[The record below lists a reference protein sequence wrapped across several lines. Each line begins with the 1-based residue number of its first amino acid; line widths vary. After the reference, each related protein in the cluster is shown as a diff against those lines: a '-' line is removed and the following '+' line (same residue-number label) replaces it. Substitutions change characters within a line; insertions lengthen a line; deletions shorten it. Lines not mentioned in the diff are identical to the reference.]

1 MRNLGVKLGRK
12 VGLVAIACSSGL
24 LIWSPS
30 AAGTGRIDRID
41 RIATITID
49 GRRPGPVFDGI
60 GAISG
65 GGGNSRLLI
74 DYPRKQRSQILNYLF
89 GPGGADLQILKLEIG
104 GDANSSDGAEPS
116 VEHSQGQIDCRSG
129 YEWWLAKQALARNP
143 RIKLYG
149 LQWAAP
155 GWVTSVWSQSDIGYV
170 IDWLNCAKS
179 HGLTISYLGGWNEHG
194 FNIHWFESMRRALD
208 VHGYKSVRLVA
219 ADAHPIGDRYL
230 PTTAWRVAAAAA
242 MHPKLRAAIGVLG
255 AHDTC
260 GIPTT
265 GYRCEST
272 RAARRLGL
280 PLWESELGTLDG
292 NSGAANMA
300 RAINHAYIQAGITG
314 YVEWPL
320 MDSMPSGLHYENRG
334 LVTADLPGSGY
345 YHVNR
350 ITWAIAQTTQ
360 FVRPGWRHVLGAN
373 GVFASGSY
381 NAYVSPS
388 RRDWSLV
395 AENTGRFPFQNLVD
409 QVITVRLTGGLKS
422 GLVHVRATNLL
433 SADPATWFVPRAD
446 LQVSNGSFSY
456 DIPPGYVVSFTSASG
471 PARDHTAIR
480 AAHPLPL
487 PYRAR
492 PDGSNEAWGLAS
504 QEGAFIYRRCLAG
517 LKGGLG
523 GRGNCVEQLADSEPV
538 WWQIPASHVPTP
550 YAIVGSP
557 GWASYVVSARV
568 LFRTAR
574 GSVRLIGRFGAQGPD
589 AGFFSGYEFDLHAN
603 GRWVIARD
611 SADGSARVLAAGR
624 VPSIKPGRWHALAF
638 GLRGSRLRGYLNG
651 QLLKQVSDGSYAAGL
666 AGIGSNWTGVQF
678 GGLTVR

>member
-1 MRNLGVKLGRK
+1 MRNPTAKLGK
-12 VGLVAIACSSGL
+12 KIGVFAVACSAVLTWPVPAIAASR
-24 LIWSPS
+24 
-30 AAGTGRIDRID
+30 AT
-41 RIATITID
+41 ATITID

-74 DYPRKQRSQILNYLF
+74 DYPAKQRTQILNYLF

-116 VEHSQGQIDCRSG
+116 VEHSRGQIDCQSG

-155 GWVTSVWSQSDIGYV
+155 GWVSSIWSQADIGYV

-219 ADAHPIGDRYL
+219 ADAHPPAGRYL
-230 PTTAWRVAAAAA
+230 PSTAWRVAAAAA
-242 MHPKLRAAIGVLG
+242 LHPKFLAAISVLG

-260 GIPTT
+260 GIPTL

-272 RAARRLGL
+272 PIARRLRR

-292 NSGAANMA
+292 NTGAANMT
-300 RAINHAYIQAGITG
+300 RSINHGYFQAGITG

-320 MDSMPSGLHYENRG
+320 LDSMPSGLRYENRG

-345 YHVNR
+345 YHANR
-350 ITWAIAQTTQ
+350 IIWAIAQTTQ
-360 FVRPGWRHVLGAN
+360 FVQPGWRHVLGAN
-373 GVFASGSY
+373 GVFDSGSY
-381 NAYVSPS
+381 DSYVSPDH
-388 RRDWSLV
+388 RNWSLV
-395 AENTGRFPFQNLVD
+395 AENTGRFPHQLLAD
-409 QVITVRLTGGLKS
+409 QVITVRLTGGLQS
-422 GLVHVRATNLL
+422 GLVQVRATNLL
-433 SADPATWFVPRAD
+433 SANPASWFVRRAD
-446 LQVSNGSFSY
+446 LHVSNGAFSY
-456 DIPPGYVVSFTSASG
+456 EIPPGYVVSFTSATGQS
-471 PARDHTAIR
+471 RDHTAIP
-480 AAHPLPL
+480 AARPLPL

-492 PDGSNEAWGLAS
+492 PDGSAEAWGLAS
-504 QEGAFIYRRCLAG
+504 QEGAFIYRRCLSG
-517 LKGGLG
+517 QKGVPGQQG
-523 GRGNCVEQLADSEPV
+523 GCIEQLAGSQPV
-538 WWQIPASHVPTP
+538 WWRVPAPELPLP

-557 GWASYVVSARV
+557 GWANYTVSAKV
-568 LFRTAR
+568 LFTT
-574 GSVRLIGRFGAQGPD
+574 GQGTVRLIGRFGTQGSD
-589 AGFFSGYEFDLHAN
+589 AGRFTGYEFDLHAN

-611 SADGSARVLAAGR
+611 SAARGARVLASGQ
-624 VPSIKPGRWHALAF
+624 VPSVKPGRWHAIAF
-638 GLRGSRLRGYLNG
+638 GLHGPELRGYLNG
-651 QLLKQVSDGSYAAGL
+651 KLLTQIRDGRYSKGL
-666 AGIGSNWTGVQF
+666 AGIGSNWTSVQF
-678 GGLTVR
+678 SGLTVR